1 MKKTKDFTGHQ
12 LKQRLMEVSGI
23 RPPKD
28 KQDQLIDLEGLTYG
42 ELFDIVH
49 TEVKNYFEETFE
61 SPDVSGDEDEL
72 DEELQRILD
81 ELDFDIK

>member
-23 RPPKD
+23 RPPENKL
-28 KQDQLIDLEGLTYG
+28 DQLIDLEGLTYG

-61 SPDVSGDEDEL
+61 SPNSLGAEDEL

>member
-61 SPDVSGDEDEL
+61 SPDASGDEDEL

>member
-61 SPDVSGDEDEL
+61 SPNSLGGEDEL